1 MMKMS
6 AAPANPT
13 PHRLFPSWL
22 GGEHA
27 AAILSYAAGAEARF
41 EVTGIGSTDR
51 GEGGQSN
58 QSFRRSLRL
67 RDLGPF
73 SCLLCDRALLLQR
86 ELETAFGMGHTSE
99 NEAEIELVTHGDGG
113 FYRAHIDTFT
123 GDGITDV
130 ANRRLSLVY
139 YLHNRPRRFTG
150 GNLRLFAPG
159 SVHAT
164 VIEPE
169 HDTLLAFPS
178 FLPHEVDPI
187 SCPGGSFIDGRFS
200 VNIWLR
206 G

>member
-1 MMKMS
+1 MMIMPV
-6 AAPANPT
+6 APANPV

-22 GGEHA
+22 GSEHA
-27 AAILSYAAGAEARF
+27 AGLLSYAAAEEARF
-41 EVTGIGSTDR
+41 EPAGIDGTDH
-51 GEGGQSN
+51 GEGRKIDP
-58 QSFRRSLRL
+58 SFRRSLRL

-73 SCLLCDRALLLQR
+73 SRLLRDRALVLQG
-86 ELETAFGMGHTSE
+86 ELETAFGMGHTSKK
-99 NEAEIELVTHGDGG
+99 EAEIELVAHGDGA
-113 FYRAHIDTFT
+113 FYRSHIDTFT
-123 GDGITDV
+123 GDGITDL

-159 SVHAT
+159 SLQAT
-164 VIEPE
+164 AIEPM

-178 FLPHEVDPI
+178 FLPHEVEPV
-187 SCPGGSFIDGRFS
+187 SCPGGSFIEGRFA